1 MPVIEDPFVK
11 VDGKQIARELCEALQ
26 IPIDGIRS
34 IKIDV
39 TAGRNPIVIL
49 EKNISNRDM
58 QGIKSVITKYAFMEF
73 VEGQDE

>member
-11 VDGKQIARELCEALQ
+11 VDSKQIARELCEALQ

-39 TAGRNPIVIL
+39 TAGRPPTVII
-49 EKNISNRDM
+49 EKNIRKPDM
-58 QGIKSVITKYAFMEF
+58 
-73 VEGQDE
+73 